1 MKIINGLVYTDKQY
15 IELLEKLIKE
25 INNSINEVVD
35 DLQKTIELNE
45 HIKIGNNE
53 LVQLD
58 IDHIKY
64 LINKL
69 KGEKNEE

>member
-1 MKIINGLVYTDKQY
+1 MKIIKGLVYTDKQY

-25 INNSINEVVD
+25 INNSKNEVVD

-69 KGEKNEE
+69 NGE

>member
-1 MKIINGLVYTDKQY
+1 MKIINKRIYTDKQY

-25 INNSINEVVD
+25 INNSKNEVVD

-69 KGEKNEE
+69 KGE